1 MILPMHKARILTAC
15 KSSAEY
21 VMRLLSRSEGGC
33 EPWINHRNLVQRL
46 PLKVHDR
53 RRWRNGGEDERGSL
67 GPSRWKRHRTMQGE
81 VTILEPD
88 PIICIQA
95 S

>member
-1 MILPMHKARILTAC
+1 MILPMHKARILIAC

-33 EPWINHRNLVQRL
+33 ERWINHRNLVQRL
-46 PLKVHDR
+46 PPKVHDQR
-53 RRWRNGGEDERGSL
+53 RRRNGGEDERGSL
-67 GPSRWKRHRTMQGE
+67 GPSRCKRHRDNAGE
-81 VTILEPD
+81 LTILEVD

>member
-1 MILPMHKARILTAC
+1 MILPMHKAPILIVC

-21 VMRLLSRSEGGC
+21 VMRLLSRSKSGC
-33 EPWINHRNLVQRL
+33 DRWINHRYLVQW
-46 PLKVHDR
+46 PPPKVRDQR
-53 RRWRNGGEDERGSL
+53 RRRNGGEDERGSL
-67 GPSRWKRHRTMQGE
+67 VPMQWKRHRDNTGE
-81 VTILEPD
+81 LTILEVD